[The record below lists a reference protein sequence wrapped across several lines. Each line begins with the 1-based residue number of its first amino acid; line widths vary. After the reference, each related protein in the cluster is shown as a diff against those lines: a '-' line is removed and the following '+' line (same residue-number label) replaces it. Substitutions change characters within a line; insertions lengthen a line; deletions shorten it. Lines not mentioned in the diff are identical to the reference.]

1 MKDRTLDILFAVGI
15 IIAVTTAIAAAALV
29 PASGDVSVET
39 NSGLIVEFQDVS
51 QFESDPFVDDQTIRT
66 TNGTISSAGTSR
78 VETVGTDI
86 GGSQRFNLTD
96 QTTAVT
102 VNKDD
107 ANAITV
113 SGSVDD
119 LTIDAGTAA
128 DDGNRDFQYSA
139 SGPGNIT
146 VDGLSANTQ
155 FILVDAAGQGVAT
168 ATSDGS
174 GTVTFVNVEEG
185 RVDARITTFILEIRE
200 IAPDVPIIQGANS
213 SVTLR
218 LFEEGTDRVFT
229 RNVTN
234 GQVTLNQFPDETRF
248 TVTANTEGFETRRT
262 FIESARN
269 QQDIFLLNS
278 TAPTSTVIFRLD
290 DRTGDFAGQ
299 DGTSLIVERALNTTE
314 SAPGE
319 ERYQNVAGDIIGSQ
333 LLFEGVL
340 ERGIRYRVSVS
351 NDDGQTRQLGAFL
364 IDGDR
369 QIDLVISGIDQG
381 VDRPQNA
388 SSANAVVDTTL
399 EENNGTKDVA
409 FFLTDFSGETTSVD
423 VRVEEQGNSSNV
435 FARGS
440 DTDPTEFKFSRSINT
455 SVALVANYSYIRD
468 GTTVSG
474 TIPFGQQQFPLLTQ
488 LDPGWAQIFG
498 VGFLLMFG
506 GIFSRANARVGA
518 LVIPGLGLLLFITGI
533 LDGTI
538 TVIGVGVAFA
548 LAVGINIL
556 SGGGIGGR

>member
-1 MKDRTLDILFAVGI
+1 MKDRTLDVLFALGI

-78 VETVGTDI
+78 VETAGTDI

-119 LTIDAGTAA
+119 VTIDAGTAA

-234 GQVTLNQFPDETRF
+234 GQVNLNQFPDETRF

-299 DGTSLIVERALNTTE
+299 DGTSLIVERALDTTDSE
-314 SAPGE
+314 PGE
-319 ERYQNVAGDIIGSQ
+319 EQYQNVAGDIIGSQ
-333 LLFEGVL
+333 LLFEGVF

>member
-1 MKDRTLDILFAVGI
+1 MKDRTLDVLFALGI

-66 TNGTISSAGTSR
+66 TNGTIASAGTSR
-78 VETVGTDI
+78 VETAGTDI

-119 LTIDAGTAA
+119 VTIDAGTAA

-234 GQVTLNQFPDETRF
+234 GQVNLNQFPDETRF

-299 DGTSLIVERALNTTE
+299 DGTSLIVERALDTTDSE
-314 SAPGE
+314 PGE
-319 ERYQNVAGDIIGSQ
+319 EQYQNVAGDIIGSQ
-333 LLFEGVL
+333 LLFEGVF

-455 SVALVANYSYIRD
+455 SVALVANYSYVRD

>member
-66 TNGTISSAGTSR
+66 TNGTIASAGTSR
-78 VETVGTDI
+78 VETAGTDI

-234 GQVTLNQFPDETRF
+234 GQVNLNQFPDETRF

-299 DGTSLIVERALNTTE
+299 DGTSLIVERALDTTDSE
-314 SAPGE
+314 PGE
-319 ERYQNVAGDIIGSQ
+319 EQYQNVAGDIIGSQ

-435 FARGS
+435 FALGS

-455 SVALVANYSYIRD
+455 TKPLVANYSYVRD

>member
-66 TNGTISSAGTSR
+66 TNGTIASAGTSR
-78 VETVGTDI
+78 VETAGTDI

-119 LTIDAGTAA
+119 VTIDAGTAA

-234 GQVTLNQFPDETRF
+234 GQVNLNQFPDETRF

-299 DGTSLIVERALNTTE
+299 DGTSLIVERALDTTDSE
-314 SAPGE
+314 PGE
-319 ERYQNVAGDIIGSQ
+319 EQYQNVAGDIIGSQ
-333 LLFEGVL
+333 LLFEGVF

-435 FARGS
+435 FALGS

-455 SVALVANYSYIRD
+455 TKPLVANYSYVRD

>member
-66 TNGTISSAGTSR
+66 TNGTIASAGTSR
-78 VETVGTDI
+78 VETAGTDI

-119 LTIDAGTAA
+119 VTIDAGTAA

-234 GQVTLNQFPDETRF
+234 GQVNLNQFPDETRF

-333 LLFEGVL
+333 LLFEGVF

-435 FARGS
+435 FALGS

-455 SVALVANYSYIRD
+455 TKPLVANYSYVRD